1 MGAVVVVADDPQ
13 TLPGL
18 VGAKEATGGAV
29 VAVAEEAP
37 HADDAVFANAFI
49 AGVVITGAP
58 QAAVEE
64 RDELAIPPIL
74 PILPIPPIPPIP
86 PMPPQLLEV
95 LLVVVAAVVVGAG
108 VTQALVSKAKFANA
122 LELALELVVAML
134 PIPDKLDM
142 EAEWEC
148 VGCAGAAA
156 GVPKSNRSPRPEE
169 AEAAGVVLGGE
180 KKPPGE
186 GLLT

>member
-1 MGAVVVVADDPQ
+1 VVVV
-13 TLPGL
+13 
-18 VGAKEATGGAV
+18 
-29 VAVAEEAP
+29 EAP
-37 HADDAVFANAFI
+37 HADDVVFANAFI

-64 RDELAIPPIL
+64 RDEL
-74 PILPIPPIPPIP
+74 PIP
-86 PMPPQLLEV
+86 PMPPMPPMLLIPPIPPQLLEV

-122 LELALELVVAML
+122 LLLLVGAMEDML
-134 PIPDKLDM
+134 LIPDKLDI
-142 EAEWEC
+142 EAEWEW
-148 VGCAGAAA
+148 VGCAGAA
-156 GVPKSNRSPRPEE
+156 GVPKSKRSPRPEE